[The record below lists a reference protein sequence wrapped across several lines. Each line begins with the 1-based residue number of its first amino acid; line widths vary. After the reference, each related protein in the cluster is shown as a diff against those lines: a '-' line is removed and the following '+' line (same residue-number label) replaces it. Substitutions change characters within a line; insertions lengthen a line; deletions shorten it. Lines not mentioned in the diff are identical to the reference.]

1 MDASSQQSTLSFD
14 DIADVL
20 VSEQALQILPAELHG
35 MLCGQLAAGARLSS
49 DLWLNLAADLLDL
62 ERISHETS
70 KVALVSLYQQ
80 TLAEYEGEGFEL
92 QLMLPDEDATLEQQV
107 VALGC
112 WVQGFLAGF
121 GLQGKQTD
129 SSLGEDAR
137 ETLND
142 FAQICQVESEDL
154 EDSDESESHLMEL
167 QEYVRMGAIML
178 FMECSAA
185 PAKPTAAPT
194 VH

>member
-1 MDASSQQSTLSFD
+1 MDASSQQSALSFD

-70 KVALVSLYQQ
+70 KVALVGLYQQ
-80 TLAEYEGEGFEL
+80 TLAEYESEGFEL
-92 QLMLPDEDATLEQQV
+92 QLMLPDEDATLEQRV

-185 PAKPTAAPT
+185 AAKPNAAPT